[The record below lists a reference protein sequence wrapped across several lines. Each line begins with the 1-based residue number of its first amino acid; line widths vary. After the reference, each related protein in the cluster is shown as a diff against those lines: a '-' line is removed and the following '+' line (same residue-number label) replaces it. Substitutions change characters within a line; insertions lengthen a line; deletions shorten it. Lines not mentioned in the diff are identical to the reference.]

1 MKLKILSISLLAIL
15 VLSGATITTKVQSDL
30 ADKLIGTWI
39 WKTVIDSET
48 KQDLGLDM
56 VTMGIASEVRTEFKR
71 DNTYTESKL
80 RKGSSEYSYINGE
93 WKIENN
99 ETLNLKAKDKWMPS
113 KILKISNDSILLQ
126 MNSKLTLL
134 MVKQK

>member
-1 MKLKILSISLLAIL
+1 MKSKILSISLLAIL

-39 WKTVIDSET
+39 WKTVIETET

-56 VTMGIASEVRTEFKR
+56 VTMGIASEVKTEFKK
-71 DNTYTESKL
+71 DNTYTDSKL
-80 RKGSSEYSYINGE
+80 IKGRTEYSHINGE

-99 ETLNLKAKDKWMPS
+99 ETLNFKSKDKWMPS
-113 KILKISNDSILLQ
+113 KILKISNDSLLLQ
-126 MNSKLTLL
+126 MNSKFTLL

>member
-1 MKLKILSISLLAIL
+1 MKSKILSISLLAIL

-56 VTMGIASEVRTEFKR
+56 VTMGIASEVKTEFKK

-80 RKGSSEYSYINGE
+80 RKGSTEYSNINGE

-113 KILKISNDSILLQ
+113 KILKISNDSLLLQ
-126 MNSKLTLL
+126 MNPKLTLL